1 MSDAVD
7 REELY
12 EVMQALGGFKE
23 YIMENYGEKI
33 DVSLVQAY
41 AKMQYQILAALNP
54 FEEID

>member
-1 MSDAVD
+1 
-7 REELY
+7 
-12 EVMQALGGFKE
+12 
-23 YIMENYGEKI
+23 MENYGEKI

>member
-54 FEEID
+54 FEEMD